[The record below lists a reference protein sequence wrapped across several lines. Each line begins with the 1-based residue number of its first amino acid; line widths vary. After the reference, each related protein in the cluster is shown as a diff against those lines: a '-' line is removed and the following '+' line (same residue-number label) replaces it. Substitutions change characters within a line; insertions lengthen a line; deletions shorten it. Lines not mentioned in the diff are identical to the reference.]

1 MNNIIYMISLILL
14 SSGIILMVIYITKMN
29 NKPKQHINENYI
41 NDIYNERPYVKF
53 KDMFNDQSL
62 FIKKYTEID
71 NVDQGKLYL

>member
-71 NVDQGKLYL
+71 NVDQGQLYL

>member
-1 MNNIIYMISLILL
+1 MISLILL